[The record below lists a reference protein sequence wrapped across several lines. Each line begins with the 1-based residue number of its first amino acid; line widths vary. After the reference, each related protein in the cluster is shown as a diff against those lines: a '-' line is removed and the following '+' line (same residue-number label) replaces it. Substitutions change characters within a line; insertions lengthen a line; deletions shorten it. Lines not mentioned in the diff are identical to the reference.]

1 MYFISG
7 DFRLIRSLDYEK
19 QKEFHLVLTANFT
32 SNNVVTTVPIRVYV
46 WDVNDVCPVFTQQLY
61 AVQHT
66 EPLRKDLVIVKLKV
80 NDPDVVGNL
89 TYTIT
94 AGDSRFSIN
103 DMGEVFIKDELQT
116 NTSMLSTN
124 YPLQVSVSDGKC
136 SNGTTVHVFVYKIVI
151 GSFLFPQPFY
161 KVDISENQPVPYTVE
176 KLINV
181 GGHPANY
188 SLLVSTDFF
197 EIDRA
202 TGTFT
207 QLTLHPF

>member
-1 MYFISG
+1 M
-7 DFRLIRSLDYEK
+7 
-19 QKEFHLVLTANFT
+19 LTANFT

-46 WDVNDVCPVFTQQLY
+46 RDVNDVCPVFTQQLY

-181 GGHPANY
+181 GGHPQNNRYFY
-188 SLLVSTDFF
+188 STY
-197 EIDRA
+197 
-202 TGTFT
+202 FT
-207 QLTLHPF
+207 SILSFS